1 MAASNLSFA
10 IITPRISFL
19 LRLIQA
25 KKVHLSLCGVVG
37 GGRGVE
43 DIVRKKKNSGSYKKI
58 DESHNLLF
66 VFVGEVLFFGSS
78 WALLMAPRT
87 ASIVNYDD
95 NYCWVLINTF
105 ASGLVPRQTG
115 D

>member
-1 MAASNLSFA
+1 M
-10 IITPRISFL
+10 
-19 LRLIQA
+19 
-25 KKVHLSLCGVVG
+25 
-37 GGRGVE
+37 
-43 DIVRKKKNSGSYKKI
+43 KKNSSSYKKI

-105 ASGLVPRQTG
+105 ASGLVPRQVTRQTIITTTQRHVEETLTNKLTKYSSSYTLSLP
-115 D
+115 